1 MGTGRAVAGV
11 ATGAAAWGAFT
22 GASEK
27 HIGKFQEADGGTLF
41 LDEIGELRLDMQVK
55 LLRAIQEG
63 EVDPVGAKRPV
74 KVNIRLISA
83 TNRNLTQLAQEGRF
97 REDLYYR
104 LNVFPVQVPP
114 LRDRIDDLPDL
125 VESLAAQQPIDGLV
139 RAHADTGLSPVHA
152 SEGVRAGR
160 SGVAVRNPVAADAI
174 RPSGLA
180 LGISGVG
187 PCGGRRCPMALGTA
201 RPAATLT
208 KTYAVAAPRRR
219 SPRRMQWPPL
229 GDAHQDVCSGRP
241 SAKPAID
248 CTPTTACSANAGTVA
263 TPAYVKLERTPAV
276 MESIRSSTDGR
287 AGSMYMRA

>member
-1 MGTGRAVAGV
+1 MPRA
-11 ATGAAAWGAFT
+11 
-22 GASEK
+22 
-27 HIGKFQEADGGTLF
+27 
-41 LDEIGELRLDMQVK
+41 
-55 LLRAIQEG
+55 
-63 EVDPVGAKRPV
+63 
-74 KVNIRLISA
+74 SA
-83 TNRNLTQLAQEGRF
+83 
-97 REDLYYR
+97 
-104 LNVFPVQVPP
+104 
-114 LRDRIDDLPDL
+114 DLPDL

-160 SGVAVRNPVAADAI
+160 SGVAVRKPGSRGRDPAERSGARHLRSRAVWGEALSDGPRDGPSGRDAHQDVCCG
-174 RPSGLA
+174 RPS
-180 LGISGVG
+180 
-187 PCGGRRCPMALGTA
+187 
-201 RPAATLT
+201 ATLT
-208 KTYAVAAPRRR
+208 KTYAVAALGDAHQEP
-219 SPRRMQWPPL
+219 MQWPPL